1 MNSMAD
7 AFISYRRRPSASLA
21 QLLQEKLKNQ
31 HGIDAYVDTTRADST
46 HVQFPERLMQAI
58 ADSPTFVCLLGE
70 GTLDSEWVR
79 KEIQRAYDLKKFCV
93 PVFQESYT
101 PLAQSDDA
109 VDYLLNFDGVHVFD
123 IKNVFV
129 DEAVRQLAERLP
141 RRRSSRRGLRT
152 LILAGAA
159 VFIIAVAAMLAL
171 SQLNGG
177 QSGASTEDAGE
188 VAALPSATSE
198 AAAETTDGA
207 ALAEQI
213 SQAEVTSAPEA
224 TNTLVPDIATLV
236 LTVDAQA
243 TIDMATQN
251 ARGLTETATAWTATP
266 TPDVTASIEAFRA
279 QRDATATQAWMD
291 TWTDTPAGA
300 SEPQVA
306 LPVIN
311 PAAYEGE
318 ILAGG
323 STVVGPAAELV
334 RAAFEADGFEGLIEQ
349 YAIGTSAGFERFC
362 VEGATD
368 IAFATRRIREQEISA
383 CEALGRTPI
392 ELRIGSD
399 ALVVVTSLEND
410 FVPSGG
416 LTLEQLTLALTTAVT
431 WADVNPAWPDE
442 PIVRYLP
449 SMDSAAFD
457 FLVTGILFYD
467 EGDLLS
473 ASNVQFTE
481 DDRLLV
487 NETASSPYAIG
498 VVSHPFYVENA
509 DDVRAIAVEGVL
521 PEDDTFSDMTYPLV
535 RPMYLYTAASILQEK
550 PQALA
555 YLVYFVIHME
565 EAIQQTGYVPLP
577 EDDFN
582 QLAEQIQ
589 SLWDQYGR

>member
-1 MNSMAD
+1 MAD

-31 HGIDAYVDTTRADST
+31 HGIDAYVDTTRADSA

-93 PVFQESYT
+93 PVFQESYI
-101 PLAQSDDA
+101 PPAQSDDA
-109 VDYLLNFDGVHVFD
+109 VNYLLNFDGVHVFD
-123 IKNVFV
+123 IKNVFI

-141 RRRSSRRGLRT
+141 RRRSSRRGLVIR
-152 LILAGAA
+152 IAAGA
-159 VFIIAVAAMLAL
+159 VVLIIAVAALFALA
-171 SQLNGG
+171 QPDNG
-177 QSGASTEDAGE
+177 QNATLTEDPGG
-188 VAALPSATSE
+188 VAALLSETSE
-198 AAAETTDGA
+198 ATAEITQTFADV
-207 ALAEQI
+207 EQL
-213 SQAEVTSAPEA
+213 SQAEVTPAPEA
-224 TNTLVPDIATLV
+224 TDLLVPDIATLV

-243 TIDMATQN
+243 TIELGTQN
-251 ARGLTETATAWTATP
+251 ARRLTETAAAWTATP
-266 TPDVTASIEAFRA
+266 TPNVTASIEAFRA
-279 QRDATATQAWMD
+279 QRDATATQAWIN
-291 TWTDTPAGA
+291 TWTDTPAAA

-349 YAIGTSAGFERFC
+349 YLIGTGAGFERFC

-368 IAFATRRIREQEISA
+368 IAFASRRIREQEMSA
-383 CEALGRTPI
+383 CEAIGRVPI

-416 LTLEQLTLALTTAVT
+416 LTLEQIRQVLTTAVT

-442 PIVRYLP
+442 PIQRYLP
-449 SMDSAAFD
+449 STDSGAFD
-457 FLVTGILFYD
+457 FLITDVLFYD
-467 EGDLLS
+467 ESVILS
-473 ASNVQFTE
+473 ASNAQFTE

-487 NETASSPYAIG
+487 NETASSPFAIG
-498 VVSHPFYVENA
+498 VVSYPFYVENA
-509 DDVRAIAVEGVL
+509 AVVRAIAIEGVL
-521 PEDDTFSDMTYPLV
+521 PEEDTFSDMTYPLM
-535 RPMYLYTAASILQEK
+535 RPLYLYTAASILQEK

-555 YLVYFVIHME
+555 YLVYFVTYLE
-565 EAIQQTGYVPLP
+565 EAIRQTGYVPLP
-577 EDDFN
+577 EDDFA

-589 SLWDQYGR
+589 ILWDEYGG